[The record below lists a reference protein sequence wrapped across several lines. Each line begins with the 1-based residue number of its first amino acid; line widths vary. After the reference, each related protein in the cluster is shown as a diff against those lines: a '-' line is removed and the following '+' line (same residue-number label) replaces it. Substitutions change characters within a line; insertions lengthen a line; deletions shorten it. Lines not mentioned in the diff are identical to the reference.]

1 MRKVIFAATCLAVS
15 VVMLFAADEQQPL
28 NVKTGSWQVEYL
40 VKYSG
45 LPPQY
50 QAMMDQLTEQQKS
63 AMGLP
68 TAKTL
73 KLCVKQKDLNKPWSG
88 DNDCRWKVVKS
99 TSSELDAQGT
109 SCRNGSTRGSSDLN
123 MDIQIHAIDS
133 ENVHA
138 TLHGTAT
145 MEGGNKMTL
154 DGSYVGKW
162 LSSMCEDS
170 AK

>member
-1 MRKVIFAATCLAVS
+1 MRKVIFATSCLAVS

-28 NVKTGSWQVEYL
+28 NVKTGSWQVEYI
-40 VKYSG
+40 VKYGG
-45 LPPQY
+45 LTPQY

-73 KLCVKQKDLNKPWSG
+73 KICVKQKDLNKPWSG
-88 DNDCRWKVVKS
+88 DNDCRWTVVKS
-99 TSSELDAQGT
+99 TGSELDAHGT
-109 SCRNGSTRGSSDLN
+109 SCRNGSKGSSDLN

-138 TLHGTAT
+138 TLRGTAT
-145 MEGGNKMTL
+145 IQGGNQMTL

-162 LSSMCEDS
+162 LSSTCDAN